1 VRIGLMYD
9 NDQRVQA
16 TSRQILTSVYN
27 LFSLLIHLR
36 KLKRCL
42 LTANAKPNKLL
53 LEILERVE
61 GNKGKQRE

>member
-1 VRIGLMYD
+1 MYD
-9 NDQRVQA
+9 IDQRVQA
-16 TSRQILTSVYN
+16 TSRQILSSVYN
-27 LFSLLIHLR
+27 LSSLLIHLR

-42 LTANAKPNKLL
+42 LTANGKPNKLL